1 MEDLTYTRAQ
11 NSSSV
16 SPRKLAPS
24 NPLEPR
30 LVRGLFYLRGT
41 STLYQWVDVWDK
53 FFSNR

>member
-30 LVRGLFYLRGT
+30 LVRGLFHLYCGERVPST
-41 STLYQWVDVWDK
+41 SG
-53 FFSNR
+53 